1 MTNYF
6 NVGAFFVL
14 FRESVE
20 AAVILSVLLAFV
32 DRSVDDNET
41 QKSLKKQV
49 WWGTLAGIV
58 ISLIIGVSLTVTFYV
73 LGKDV
78 FGDAEPLWEGILQSL
93 AVILLTWLAF
103 RMLQVN
109 SLIAKWEGK
118 IQNHLNERNMMEK
131 GIPYFSN
138 AYSLFI
144 LAFTVVIR
152 EGLEAVIFIAGVCYY
167 YFEKVGWTS
176 GSSFSNYTFYCWII
190 YRVNSWI
197 RIIQGIFK
205 SESWFIL

>member
-32 DRSVDDNET
+32 DRSVSDNET

-152 EGLEAVIFIAGVCYY
+152 EGLEAVIFIAGVCFY
-167 YFEKVGWTS
+167 YFEK
-176 GSSFSNYTFYCWII
+176 
-190 YRVNSWI
+190 
-197 RIIQGIFK
+197 
-205 SESWFIL
+205 